1 MEKKKYCI
9 VNESTNIKLKSFDDF
24 NDAHEYA
31 VLLFKESKKGVYL
44 ILDDKEIVVAKVG
57 LLLG

>member
-1 MEKKKYCI
+1 MENKKYSI
-9 VNESTNIKLKSFDDF
+9 INESTNVKIKSFDDF

-31 VLLFKESKKGVYL
+31 VILFKESKKGVYL
-44 ILDDKEIVVAKVG
+44 ILDDKEVVVAKVG